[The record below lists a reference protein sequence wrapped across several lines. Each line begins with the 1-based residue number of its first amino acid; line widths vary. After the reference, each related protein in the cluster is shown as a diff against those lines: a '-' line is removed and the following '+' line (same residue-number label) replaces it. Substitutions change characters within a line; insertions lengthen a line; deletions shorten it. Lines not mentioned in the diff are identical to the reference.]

1 MKIIVSRVIT
11 SQVRSGAAMPTIDSA
26 ADLRTA
32 HSLFAA
38 GKIQDADV
46 ALTAAIERSE
56 TAGAAASA
64 PLGELYLKRAQCRI
78 ILASQSRELEQ
89 SGFPIQ
95 LDHSAAWELV
105 LVDAAQANR
114 LVGGVAALEASAV
127 AVDNLTLLP
136 CSGGS
141 GSSHE
146 LESLL
151 HAAAADVWAMVV
163 EDCGVEGRRRGEKAA
178 ARRDEQRMR
187 CGPLSSPDA
196 ARLIVGLLGEP
207 STSAAHAAI
216 EHVVFLT
223 YHRLGCRVPLREWR
237 PYHMAEGTPGEGAEQ
252 GAEQEVHALRE
263 ERVVEAVIR
272 YRLQQ
277 GRDEKWSTSRLAPG
291 TLCRLHA
298 LEARPELNGRL
309 GEVLSYDSAAQRY
322 AVAVRPRGEEHEGVP
337 LQCRVHERNLR
348 PATAF

>member
-1 MKIIVSRVIT
+1 ML
-11 SQVRSGAAMPTIDSA
+11 GASAALLPTLVMSAIDTA

-46 ALTAAIERSE
+46 ALTVAIDKCEKRSE
-56 TAGAAASA
+56 TADAAATA

-78 ILASQSRELEQ
+78 VLASQSRELEQ

-105 LVDAAQANR
+105 LADAAQANR

-136 CSGGS
+136 CSSGGS

-178 ARRDEQRMR
+178 ARRDEQRTR
-187 CGPLSSPDA
+187 CGPLSSSDA

-216 EHVVFLT
+216 EHVVGLT
-223 YHRLGCRVPLREWR
+223 YYRLGCRVPLREWR
-237 PYHMAEGTPGEGAEQ
+237 PYHMAEGTAGE
-252 GAEQEVHALRE
+252 GAEQEVHTLRE

-277 GRDEKWSTSRLAPG
+277 GRDEEWSTSRLAPG

-322 AVAVRPRGEEHEGVP
+322 AVAVRPRGEEQEGAP

-348 PATAF
+348 HATAF